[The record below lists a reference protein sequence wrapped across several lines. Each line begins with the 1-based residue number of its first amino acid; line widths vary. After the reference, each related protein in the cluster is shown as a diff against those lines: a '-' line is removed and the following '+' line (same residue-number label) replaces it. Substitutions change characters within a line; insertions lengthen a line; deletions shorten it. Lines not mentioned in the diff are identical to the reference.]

1 MSIHSRIVIF
11 TVFNCYQTWI
21 HRDVLI
27 GGLRSRLVYDIN
39 LVQSAQE
46 HLLGGHA
53 RQSDILKRVCELG
66 LRR

>member
-53 RQSDILKRVCELG
+53 R
-66 LRR
+66 